1 MCIVPPRLNKL
12 ACIACCSYYGK
23 NTYGGPRG
31 KVVVPEAY
39 LSTPSVLIME
49 YIPGKKL
56 EDALKDHFDTVARE
70 RGMTI
75 DELR

>member
-1 MCIVPPRLNKL
+1 MTRLPVL
-12 ACIACCSYYGK
+12 RAAPTAGK
-23 NTYGGPRG
+23 TRTAALGE
-31 KVVVPEAY
+31 KVVVPKAY

-49 YIPGKKL
+49 YVPGKTL
-56 EDALKDHFDTVARE
+56 VDALQDHFDTMARE

>member
-1 MCIVPPRLNKL
+1 MTRLRISR
-12 ACIACCSYYGK
+12 AAPAAGK
-23 NTYGGPRG
+23 TRTAALGEK

-49 YIPGKKL
+49 YVPGKML
-56 EDALKDHFDTVARE
+56 VDALQDHFETVAQE

>member
-1 MCIVPPRLNKL
+1 MSILPHRHDAL
-12 ACIACCSYYGK
+12 ACI
-23 NTYGGPRG
+23 TFGGFAK
-31 KVVVPEAY
+31 KVVVPKAY

-49 YIPGKKL
+49 YVPGKML
-56 EDALKDHFDTVARE
+56 VDALQDHFDTVARE